1 MPEVYCKNLNKM
13 VDGGYCSFICNLP
26 ETEKRIFYNPF
37 RGIIAECNFTEAS
50 PESEAKTTPT
60 VTKKG
65 EPEERFKN
73 SQSIT
78 ITSKKFLEEE

>member
-37 RGIIAECNFTEAS
+37 RGIIAECNFNEA
-50 PESEAKTTPT
+50 PPKSETKTTPT
-60 VTKKG
+60 ITKKG
-65 EPEERFKN
+65 EPEEPFKN

-78 ITSKKFLEEE
+78 IKSKKFLEEE